1 MERIGFSELPKGMY
15 ATLSGVQSFVD
26 NSGLEH
32 SLIELIK
39 LRVSYINSC
48 AYCIDMHYKD
58 AIAAGEDPKRLYS
71 LPAWREAPY
80 YTPKEQAVLAFAEEL
95 TYLPPNKSAE
105 HIHDELNKY
114 YSKDEIAKITMA
126 IIAINQWNRVVR
138 SFGPTP
144 GVYKPGD
151 QK

>member
-1 MERIGFSELPKGMY
+1 MERISFSELPKGMY
-15 ATLSGVQSFVD
+15 AALAGVQGFVD
-26 NSGLEH
+26 HSGLDH
-32 SLIELIK
+32 SLMELIK

-58 AIAAGEDPKRLYS
+58 AVAAGEDPKRLYS

-80 YTPKEQAVLAFAEEL
+80 YTQQEQAVLAFAEEL
-95 TYLPPNKSAE
+95 TYLPANKSAE

-126 IIAINQWNRVVR
+126 IIAINQWNRLVR
-138 SFGPTP
+138 SNGPVP
-144 GVYKPGD
+144 GLYQPGD
-151 QK
+151 HK